1 MSIKNGEQ
9 YIERIDRQ
17 HINLWYNG
25 EQVTSPLS
33 RHPAFRGLIQTQA
46 EMYDLQGQDHYNELM
61 TYASPATGEPVGLSF
76 LPPHSYEDLV
86 RRRKLNEIWAAH
98 HHGFLGRSPDYMNT
112 TLMAFYTAASLLEDE
127 MPEYA
132 QNLRTYYAYCRDQD
146 ITLSHAFVQPMAS
159 KWSGPADHE
168 ASLVAKVVESGP
180 KGLVVSGAF
189 MMATQGPTCEEI
201 LVFPTPSFTLS
212 EHRTNPSAFAFAIP
226 NDLEGITFICRESYA
241 SESTFDYPLSSRYEE
256 MDTMVIF
263 DRVQI
268 PRERVFYYGD
278 ERIYDRLFHGGHFHA
293 YAGHQICSR
302 YIAKTEFLLG
312 LLLGLAEEQNCE
324 EEPAIR
330 EQLASILAGLENV
343 RALRLSSEVNAAP
356 DAQGYFVPAL
366 APLTAAGLQYPK
378 LHAEIIQMLQ
388 SLSASQLIM
397 NPVEADLTSPNQRE
411 LEAYL
416 PGLSSSA
423 KDRIAL
429 FRLAWELGAGPFGGR
444 QGQFERFFFGNGK
457 TIAGRMNDCCKE
469 LEAYKSRVY
478 RFLGREDSDTKR

>member
-25 EQVTSPLS
+25 ERVTSPLS

-46 EMYDLQGQDHYNELM
+46 EMYDLQGQERYIELM
-61 TYASPATGEPVGLSF
+61 TYPSPATGEPVGLSF
-76 LPPHSYEDLV
+76 LPPHSYEELV

-112 TLMAFYTAASLLEDE
+112 ALMAFYTAASLLDDE

-132 QNLRTYYAYCRDQD
+132 QNLRAYYAYCRDQD

-168 ASLVAKVVESGP
+168 ASLVARVIEAGP
-180 KGLVVSGAF
+180 EGLVVSGAF

-212 EHRTNPSAFAFAIP
+212 DSETNPSAFAFAIP
-226 NDLEGITFICRESYA
+226 NDLEGVTFICRESYA
-241 SESTFDYPLSSRYEE
+241 QDSTFNYPLSSRYEE
-256 MDTMVIF
+256 MDTMVIL
-263 DRVQI
+263 DQVRI
-268 PRERVFYYGD
+268 PHERIFYYGD
-278 ERIYDRLFHGGHFHA
+278 ERMYDRLFHGGHFHA

-330 EQLASILAGLENV
+330 QQLAGILAGLENLKS
-343 RALRLSSEVNAAP
+343 LRLASEINATVSSLGYYIP
-356 DAQGYFVPAL
+356 DL
-366 APLTAAGLQYPK
+366 APLTAAGLQYPM
-378 LHAEIIQMLQ
+378 LHAEIIAMIQ

-397 NPVEADLTSPNQRE
+397 TPLEADLASMNQAQ

-423 KDRIAL
+423 KERVAL

-444 QGQFERFFFGNGK
+444 QNQFERFFFGNGK
-457 TIAGRMNDCCKE
+457 TIASRMNDCCKE
-469 LEAYKSRVY
+469 LEEYKNMVY
-478 RFLGREDSDTKR
+478 RFVGRENSILER